1 MALSR
6 VKTRMGLYLVT
17 PLPYNADFSM
27 TNDLRQMLDTLQR
40 KQPSVLQWN
49 LAEERERL
57 ERRRRHSFD
66 VPLP

>member
-1 MALSR
+1 VALSR

>member
-1 MALSR
+1 
-6 VKTRMGLYLVT
+6 MGLYLVT

>member
-1 MALSR
+1 VALSR

-17 PLPYNADFSM
+17 PLPYDADFSM
-27 TNDLRQMLDTLQR
+27 TNDLRQMLHTLQR